1 MRLIPTALLGVFLLT
16 ACGQNSTAP
25 TEPVTSPAT
34 PAFERTDYA
43 DLDTWLC
50 HPGKSV
56 NDACKADL
64 TATVIEEDG
73 STRIETFEA
82 ATDPAFDCFYFYPT
96 VSLDTT
102 PNSDMT
108 AGPEE
113 LSVVANQFARYGSA
127 CRLYAP
133 IYRQATLLSLR
144 TAMLTGT
151 ATADAEMRWAD
162 IVDSWE
168 HYLEHENNGRG
179 VLLVGHSQGSGM
191 ILELLNKEIIG
202 TPVQDRIVAA
212 HPIGTLAHLD
222 EDGTFGGMPVCD
234 SADQTGCILTYVTFR
249 SEAPPPPESRFG
261 KITETGD
268 RAICASPPAL
278 SGDGVALD
286 AYMPRASA
294 GVMENAQYGVE
305 FDTPFVKLPGLLSG
319 ECLTN
324 ATHDWFAVTI
334 NAADGPR
341 TDNIQGDIIANGEVL
356 ADWGLHFIDVNL
368 TMGNLVEIARQ
379 QGESWAEK

>member
-25 TEPVTSPAT
+25 TEPGTSPAT
-34 PAFERTDYA
+34 PTFERTDYA

-82 ATDPAFDCFYFYPT
+82 AADPAFDCFYFYPT

-113 LSVVANQFARYGSA
+113 LSVVANQFARYGAA

-191 ILELLNKEIIG
+191 ILELLKKEIIG

-212 HPIGTLAHLD
+212 HPIGTLAHLN
-222 EDGTFGGMPVCD
+222 EDGTFGGMPVCG

-294 GVMENAQYGVE
+294 GVMENAEYGVE

-319 ECLTN
+319 ECLMN

-341 TDNIQGDIIANGEVL
+341 TDDIQGDIVANGEVL